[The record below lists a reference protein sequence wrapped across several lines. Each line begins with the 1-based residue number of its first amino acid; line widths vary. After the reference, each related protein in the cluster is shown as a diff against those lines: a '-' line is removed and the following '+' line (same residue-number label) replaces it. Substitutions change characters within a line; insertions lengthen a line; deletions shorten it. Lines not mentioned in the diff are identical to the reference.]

1 MVQIMNSSLP
11 EQSRAAIVSSP
22 LRTAHPQRSTADRFE
37 DAYQRCLAALRRARS
52 PDLSDDDLGV
62 LRQVAAGGP
71 SGVALTWLAR
81 HLARPKSTTSV
92 AVKQLEA
99 RGLLQRTRRRDD
111 ERQLA
116 IALTPEGRQRID
128 ADRLLDP
135 VRLGTALRGLLR
147 DERDALLDTLER
159 LADAAEGLPPLG
171 SE

>member
-1 MVQIMNSSLP
+1 M
-11 EQSRAAIVSSP
+11 
-22 LRTAHPQRSTADRFE
+22 
-37 DAYQRCLAALRRARS
+37 
-52 PDLSDDDLGV
+52 
-62 LRQVAAGGP
+62 
-71 SGVALTWLAR
+71 
-81 HLARPKSTTSV
+81 ARPKSTTSV

-147 DERDALLDTLER
+147 DERDALLDALER